1 MRIII
6 KVFCIAAGLLLV
18 ANAVFAGIGEN
29 FEKDGTAFW
38 GGATIYHDFEDIINS
53 DTESR
58 WSSFRL
64 APGADF
70 YIADNLSISVS
81 PYVYYTRNKQDADNI
96 YKAMTIGISGG
107 LNYAFVKNPD
117 AQTGFV
123 PSIGGELGLYVW
135 SDLDDTVGGVTDEDD
150 ASQTYA
156 SLAFRLRLYKFLRE
170 RIAIYAEF
178 KPQVYYYL
186 SMKDDA
192 GNKITD
198 LYDFNEKFLLDATIY
213 VGFAWFVPTKEASLT
228 NR

>member
-1 MRIII
+1 MKNII
-6 KVFCIAAGLLLV
+6 KVLCIAAGFVLI
-18 ANAVFAGIGEN
+18 AGAVFAGIGEN

-58 WSSFRL
+58 SSYFRL

-70 YIADNLSISVS
+70 YVADNLSVYLS
-81 PYVYYTRNKQDADNI
+81 PYVYYTRTKVDADNI
-96 YKAMTIGISGG
+96 YKAMTIGISSG
-107 LNYAFVKNPD
+107 LNYAFIGNPD

-135 SDLDDTVGGVTDEDD
+135 SDLDDTVGGVTDEDN

-156 SLAFRLRLYKFLRE
+156 SLAFRFRTYFFLRE
-170 RIAIYAEF
+170 RVALYAEIL
-178 KPQVYYYL
+178 PTIYYYL

-192 GNKITD
+192 GNSTTD
-198 LYDFNEKFLLDATIY
+198 LYAGNEKFYLDARIY
-213 VGFAWFVPTKEASLT
+213 IGFAWFVPTKEASLT
-228 NR
+228 GR